1 MNQLI
6 DKLDNQDGYNILPR
20 IKDNEYNFI
29 RESIEKQWLKN
40 ITDFDSTLAKNPR
53 RKNRYTKLP

>member
-20 IKDNEYNFI
+20 IKENEYNFI
-29 RESIEKQWLKN
+29 R
-40 ITDFDSTLAKNPR
+40 DSMKSNG
-53 RKNRYTKLP
+53 